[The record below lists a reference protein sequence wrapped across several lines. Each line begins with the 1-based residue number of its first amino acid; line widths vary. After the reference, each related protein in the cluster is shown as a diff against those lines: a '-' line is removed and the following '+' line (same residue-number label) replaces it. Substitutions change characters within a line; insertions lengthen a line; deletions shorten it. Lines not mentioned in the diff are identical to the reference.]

1 MNFLCVDIGTTRSKA
16 QVFDSDGEILFY
28 QSAEC
33 PLKEVAGEKYADILF
48 IRDTDFFRR
57 VFLIRRI
64 FCLFGRKR

>member
-48 IRDTDFFRR
+48 IRDT
-57 VFLIRRI
+57 VFKLIRAASEKSIWRTPESI
-64 FCLFGRKR
+64 